1 MKSALLASFLAVA
14 ALPLSSQAV
23 TIAPL
28 SAAIGVGNVA
38 TSPTTAEVYGP
49 SLDTIT
55 RSGINIFGEA
65 FTNTASSRIEAGNPT
80 AEVSGTAGAVAQAAL
95 VFSYRIDGPEDEL
108 VPVMLTGTVSVS
120 VTGSPGAYAEAFV
133 SPADGFMPLDPM
145 LAVCASTS
153 GRPDCAS
160 DTQTMTGTVSY
171 SVLANVEHTVYL
183 HAIIDASGARSG
195 TFHAL
200 ADPSIVVDPA
210 FARAG
215 LYSVAYSPG
224 VAPAVPEP
232 ATWASMVL
240 GLGAL
245 MAARRSRVG

>member
-1 MKSALLASFLAVA
+1 MRSALLASFLATA
-14 ALPLSSQAV
+14 ALPLSTQAV

-28 SAAIGVGNVA
+28 SDAIAAGNVA
-38 TSPTTAEVYGP
+38 TSPTAAEVYGP
-49 SLDTIT
+49 ALDTIT
-55 RSGINIFGEA
+55 RSGINIFGDE
-65 FTNTASSRIEAGNPT
+65 FTNTASSRIDHGNPT
-80 AEVSGTAGAVAQAAL
+80 AEVSGTAGAAAQAAL

-108 VPVMLTGTVSVS
+108 VPVLLTGTVSVS
-120 VTGSPGAYAEAFV
+120 VAGAPGGYAEAFV
-133 SPADGFMPLDPM
+133 SPADGFTPSDTM

-153 GRPDCAS
+153 GRPDCAGDS
-160 DTQTMTGTVSY
+160 RTMTGTLSY

-215 LYSVAYSPG
+215 LYSVSYSAG
-224 VAPAVPEP
+224 VTPAVPEP
-232 ATWASMVL
+232 STWASMVL

-245 MAARRSRVG
+245 AAARRSRVV